1 MIYMCICSDREQEV
15 MSYSALTSVVFDES
29 QLFSAVFEAD
39 DCTIVAITDDFI
51 NRKLKPQTLIQ
62 TVHEFKRIKSML
74 SVVLVGKGII
84 YEGQDAHLL
93 ERDWDIAGDTIK
105 AIEKAVLQPL
115 EQVKTRNTVLDDLM
129 LNIFSPDLF
138 LHYAIN
144 DLDIL
149 LPFLSEITRERA
161 DVNSEILGLRAAVDT
176 LSLENMAL
184 GAELV
189 RTKERLIKQHEN
201 CAGALNAYNGLL
213 DKITR
218 QYDIRV
224 SRDGEN
230 GFDITVNRYQAI
242 MYVKELTRVHYV
254 DSLIYYVQA
263 ILNTLYATPTRL
275 FVIEKPYSY
284 SSARMYPNFAIH
296 SQLTYSDLKTRDIVS
311 IGYQKDILNSVLQNQ
326 SHSNYLIILDRSG
339 SDFLAVRGDRVK
351 TMYTLSD
358 YADNAHFNVPD
369 DTLISYTEGTHNI
382 PHIPDFNEMSVS
394 EKIKAYSGLLITK
407 SFINALEGSV

>member
-1 MIYMCICSDREQEV
+1 MIYMCICPDREQEV
-15 MSYSALTSVVFDES
+15 MSYSALTSVVYDES

-39 DCTIVAITDDFI
+39 DCTIIAITDDFI

-62 TVHEFKRIKSML
+62 TIHEFRRIKRML
-74 SVVLVGKGII
+74 SIVLIGKGII

-93 ERDWDIAGDTIK
+93 ERDWNIAGDTIK
-105 AIEKAVLQPL
+105 AIEQAVQHPPT
-115 EQVKTRNTVLDDLM
+115 QVKTRNTLLDDLK
-129 LNIFSPDLF
+129 LNIQSPDLF

-144 DLDIL
+144 NLDQL
-149 LPFLSEITRERA
+149 LPFLSGLVAENIG
-161 DVNSEILGLRAAVDT
+161 VNNEILGLRAAVDT

-184 GAELV
+184 GAELY
-189 RTKERLIKQHEN
+189 RTKERLSRQHEN
-201 CAGALNAYNGLL
+201 YAGALNAYNSLH

-224 SRDGEN
+224 SREGEA
-230 GFDITVNRYQAI
+230 GFDIAVNRYQAI

-254 DSLIYYVQA
+254 DSLVYYAQA

-284 SSARMYPNFAIH
+284 SSAKMYPNLAVH

-311 IGYQKDILNSVLQNQ
+311 VGYQKDILNSVLQNQ
-326 SHSNYLIILDRSG
+326 AQSNYLIILDRSG

-351 TMYTLSD
+351 AMYTLSD

-369 DTLISYTEGTHNI
+369 DTLISYTEGTHVI
-382 PHIPDFNEMSVS
+382 PHIPDFGEMSVS
-394 EKIKAYSGLLITK
+394 EKIKAYSSLPITK
-407 SFINALEGSV
+407 SFINALEGTA